1 MTKRNIVIFSILLI
15 AGSFF
20 IGRHTAPTK
29 IETKV
34 VTVEVEKKHEDTKI
48 NEVKVEVIK
57 PDGTRTITTNT
68 KTETKT
74 DIEKN
79 SRVDSNTVVENKRS
93 GTNINVLA
101 GVDILN
107 PKLVYG
113 GHITRDIFGP
123 VSIGIF
129 GLTNGIAGASVGL
142 RF

>member
-1 MTKRNIVIFSILLI
+1 MTKRNITILSIVLI
-15 AGSFF
+15 AGAFYA
-20 IGRHTAPTK
+20 GRYMAPTK
-29 IETKV
+29 IETKTV
-34 VTVEVEKKHEDTKI
+34 MVEVEKKHEDTKT
-48 NEVKVEVIK
+48 NEVKVEIIK

-79 SRVDSNTVVENKRS
+79 SRVDSNTIVEHKS
-93 GTNINVLA
+93 QGTNINILA

-123 VSIGIF
+123 FSIGIF
-129 GLTNGIAGASVGL
+129 GFTNGLAGASVGF

>member
-1 MTKRNIVIFSILLI
+1 M
-15 AGSFF
+15 
-20 IGRHTAPTK
+20 APTK
-29 IETKV
+29 IETKTV
-34 VTVEVEKKHEDTKI
+34 MVEVEKKHEDTKT
-48 NEVKVEVIK
+48 NEVKVEIIK

-79 SRVDSNTVVENKRS
+79 SRVDSNTIVEHKS
-93 GTNINVLA
+93 QGTNINILA

-123 VSIGIF
+123 FSIGIF
-129 GLTNGIAGASVGL
+129 GFTNGLAGASVGF